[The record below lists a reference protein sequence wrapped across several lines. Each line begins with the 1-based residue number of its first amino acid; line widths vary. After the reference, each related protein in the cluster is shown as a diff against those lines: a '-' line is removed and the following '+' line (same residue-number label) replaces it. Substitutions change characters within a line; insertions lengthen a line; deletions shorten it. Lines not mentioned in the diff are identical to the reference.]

1 MAEKGGVRKEEIEK
15 VMIAELPRLMAES
28 PAFRQQLIGIVAEA
42 FVRKEELK
50 QVLDAIRD
58 LREDFNTRFEEHS
71 RILEGYSKRL
81 EELSKRQ
88 EEYSRIL
95 EEHSERLEEMSK
107 RQEEHSRILEGHSKR
122 LEELSK
128 RQEEH
133 SRILEGHSQTIE
145 ELMKKMDEHEKRLES
160 AIGGL
165 GARWGIMS
173 EESFRQGLKG
183 ILQDLGL
190 KVERYLDYDPEG
202 YVFGHPE
209 QVELDV
215 LIKNKTVLLVEIKS
229 SISKEEM
236 HTFQRK
242 VEFYEKKQKI
252 KIERKGVVSPFV
264 DPRAKPVAE
273 RFGIEVYTSGYDVRI

>member
-88 EEYSRIL
+88 EEHSRIL
-95 EEHSERLEEMSK
+95 EEHSK
-107 RQEEHSRILEGHSKR
+107 R
-122 LEELSK
+122 
-128 RQEEH
+128 
-133 SRILEGHSQTIE
+133 LEGHSQTIE
-145 ELMKKMDEHEKRLES
+145 ELMKRLDEHAKRLES

-252 KIERKGVVSPFV
+252 KVERKGVVSPFV
-264 DPRAKPVAE
+264 DPRAKSVAE

>member
-1 MAEKGGVRKEEIEK
+1 MAMAEKGGVRKEEIER
-15 VMIAELPRLMAES
+15 VIIAELPRLMAES
-28 PAFRQQLIGIVAEA
+28 PAFRQQLIGIVAEV

-58 LREDFNTRFEEHS
+58 LREDFSTRFEEHS
-71 RILEGYSKRL
+71 RILE
-81 EELSKRQ
+81 EL
-88 EEYSRIL
+88 
-95 EEHSERLEEMSK
+95 SK

-122 LEELSK
+122 LEEMSMRL
-128 RQEEH
+128 EEH
-133 SRILEGHSQTIE
+133 SKRLERHSQTIE
-145 ELMKKMDEHEKRLES
+145 ELMKRLDEHAKRLES

-173 EESFRQGLKG
+173 KESFRQGLKG
-183 ILQDLGL
+183 ILQDIGL

-242 VEFYEKKQKI
+242 VEFYEKKKKI
-252 KIERKGVVSPFV
+252 KVERKGVVSPFV
-264 DPRAKPVAE
+264 DPWAKPVAE

>member
-15 VMIAELPRLMAES
+15 VMIAELPRLMSES

-50 QVLDAIRD
+50 QVLDAIRG

-71 RILEGYSKRL
+71 RILEGY
-81 EELSKRQ
+81 
-88 EEYSRIL
+88 
-95 EEHSERLEEMSK
+95 
-107 RQEEHSRILEGHSKR
+107 SKR

-183 ILQDLGL
+183 ILQDIWL

-215 LIKNKTVLLVEIKS
+215 LIKNKTILLVEIKS

-252 KIERKGVVSPFV
+252 KVERKGVVSPFV

>member
-1 MAEKGGVRKEEIEK
+1 MVLAEKGGVRKEEIEQ

-95 EEHSERLEEMSK
+95 G
-107 RQEEHSRILEGHSKR
+107 GHSKR
-122 LEELSK
+122 
-128 RQEEH
+128 
-133 SRILEGHSQTIE
+133 LEGHSQTIE
-145 ELMKKMDEHEKRLES
+145 ELMKRLDEHAKRLES

-209 QVELDV
+209 QVVLDV
-215 LIKNKTVLLVEIKS
+215 LIKNKTVLLVEIKP

-252 KIERKGVVSPFV
+252 KVERKGVVSPFV

>member
-1 MAEKGGVRKEEIEK
+1 MAMAEKEGVSKEEIEK
-15 VMIAELPRLMAES
+15 VMIAELQRLMAES

-42 FVRKEELK
+42 FVRKGEIK

-88 EEYSRIL
+88 EE
-95 EEHSERLEEMSK
+95 
-107 RQEEHSRILEGHSKR
+107 HSRVLKEHSKR
-122 LEELSK
+122 LEEMSMRL
-128 RQEEH
+128 EEH
-133 SRILEGHSQTIE
+133 SKRLEAHSKTIE
-145 ELMKKMDEHEKRLES
+145 ELMKRLDEHAKRLES

-173 EESFRQGLKG
+173 EESFRHGLKG

-252 KIERKGVVSPFV
+252 KVERKGVVSPFV

>member
-1 MAEKGGVRKEEIEK
+1 MAMPEKGEVRKEEIEK
-15 VMIAELPRLMAES
+15 VIIAELPRLIAES
-28 PAFRQQLIGIVAEA
+28 PAFRQQLIGIVAEL

-50 QVLDAIRD
+50 QVLDAIRS

-71 RILEGYSKRL
+71 RILEG
-81 EELSKRQ
+81 
-88 EEYSRIL
+88 
-95 EEHSERLEEMSK
+95 
-107 RQEEHSRILEGHSKR
+107 HSKR
-122 LEELSK
+122 LEEMSM
-128 RQEEH
+128 RQEVH
-133 SRILEGHSQTIE
+133 SKTIE
-145 ELMKKMDEHEKRLES
+145 ELMKRLDEHEKRLES

-165 GARWGIMS
+165 DARRGIMS

-190 KVERYLDYDPEG
+190 KVERNLDYDPEG

-209 QVELDV
+209 QVEPDV

-236 HTFQRK
+236 HIFQRK
-242 VEFYEKKQKI
+242 VEFYEKKQKV
-252 KIERKGVVSPFV
+252 KVERKGVLSPFV
-264 DPRAKPVAE
+264 DPRAKPIAE

>member
-1 MAEKGGVRKEEIEK
+1 MAMAEKGGVRKEEIEK
-15 VMIAELPRLMAES
+15 IIIAELPRLMAES
-28 PAFRQQLIGIVAEA
+28 PAFRQQLIGIVAEV

-88 EEYSRIL
+88 EE
-95 EEHSERLEEMSK
+95 
-107 RQEEHSRILEGHSKR
+107 HSRILKEHSKR
-122 LEELSK
+122 
-128 RQEEH
+128 
-133 SRILEGHSQTIE
+133 LEGHSQTIE
-145 ELMKKMDEHEKRLES
+145 ELMKRLDEHAKRLES

-190 KVERYLDYDPEG
+190 KVERYLDYDQEG

-252 KIERKGVVSPFV
+252 KVERKGVVSPFV
-264 DPRAKPVAE
+264 DPRAKLVAE

>member
-1 MAEKGGVRKEEIEK
+1 MAMAEEGGVSKEEIEK

-42 FVRKEELK
+42 FVRKGELK

-88 EEYSRIL
+88 EEHSRIL
-95 EEHSERLEEMSK
+95 EEHSK
-107 RQEEHSRILEGHSKR
+107 R
-122 LEELSK
+122 
-128 RQEEH
+128 
-133 SRILEGHSQTIE
+133 LEGHSQTIE
-145 ELMKKMDEHEKRLES
+145 ELMKRLDEHAKRLES

-252 KIERKGVVSPFV
+252 RVERKGVVSPFV

>member
-1 MAEKGGVRKEEIEK
+1 MAMAEKGGVRKEEIEK

-28 PAFRQQLIGIVAEA
+28 PAFRQQLIGIVAEV

-58 LREDFNTRFEEHS
+58 LREDFNIRF
-71 RILEGYSKRL
+71 
-81 EELSKRQ
+81 
-88 EEYSRIL
+88 
-95 EEHSERLEEMSK
+95 
-107 RQEEHSRILEGHSKR
+107 EEHSRILEGHSKR

-133 SRILEGHSQTIE
+133 SRILEGHSKRLEEMSMRLEEHSQTIE
-145 ELMKKMDEHEKRLES
+145 ELMKRLDEHAKRLES

-183 ILQDLGL
+183 ILEDIGL

-252 KIERKGVVSPFV
+252 KVERKGVVSPFV

>member
-1 MAEKGGVRKEEIEK
+1 MAMGEKGGVRKEEIEK
-15 VMIAELPRLMAES
+15 VIIAELPRLMAES
-28 PAFRQQLIGIVAEA
+28 PAFRGIVAEV

-50 QVLDAIRD
+50 QVLVAIRD

-71 RILEGYSKRL
+71 RILEGH
-81 EELSKRQ
+81 SKRQ
-88 EEYSRIL
+88 E
-95 EEHSERLEEMSK
+95 
-107 RQEEHSRILEGHSKR
+107 GHSK
-122 LEELSK
+122 
-128 RQEEH
+128 
-133 SRILEGHSQTIE
+133 TIE

-173 EESFRQGLKG
+173 EESYRQGLKR

-215 LIKNKTVLLVEIKS
+215 LIKNKTVLLVENKS

-242 VEFYEKKQKI
+242 VEFYEKKQKV
-252 KIERKGVVSPFV
+252 KVERKDAVSPFV
-264 DPRAKPVAE
+264 DPRAKTLPAM
-273 RFGIEVYTSGYDVRI
+273 T